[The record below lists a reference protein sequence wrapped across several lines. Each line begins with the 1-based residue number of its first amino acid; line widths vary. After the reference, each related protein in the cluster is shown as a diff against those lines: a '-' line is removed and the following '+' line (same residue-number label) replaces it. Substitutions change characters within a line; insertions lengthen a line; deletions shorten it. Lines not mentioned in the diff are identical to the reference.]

1 LIKRQNDQERRAE
14 HQAILN
20 WLTSIDYAPQQS
32 DLIKR
37 RQEGT
42 GEWLLKSSEFQEWL
56 GRSKQTLFCPG
67 IPGAGKTM
75 MSSIVVDHLNTKFEN
90 DAGIGIAYIYCN
102 YQPQQ
107 QQKPEDLLSSLS
119 KQLTQNQPAVPAEV
133 KNLYK
138 RHTAKRTRPSPDE
151 IVRLLHSTVQLY
163 SRVFIIIDALDEY
176 HVSNN
181 AGQNKLLSEVF
192 SLQDQAQINLFATSR
207 FVSEITSRFEGCILK
222 EIRAQDD
229 DILRYINERIPQ
241 LLRSQILKHPQAQDT
256 INTIRSNVV
265 KAVDGMYVHSSVNIY
280 AQPD

>member
-1 LIKRQNDQERRAE
+1 VDHLIKRQNDQERRAE
-14 HQAILN
+14 HRAILD

-56 GRSKQTLFCPG
+56 DRSKQTLFCPG
-67 IPGAGKTM
+67 IPGAGKTVI
-75 MSSIVVDHLNTKFEN
+75 SSIVVDHLNTRFEN
-90 DAGIGIAYIYCN
+90 DAAIGIAYIYCN

-107 QQKPEDLLSSLS
+107 QQRPEDLLLSLS
-119 KQLTQNQPAVPAEV
+119 KQLTQKQPAVPEEV
-133 KNLYK
+133 KKLYE
-138 RHTAKRTRPSPDE
+138 RHTDKRTRPSSDE

-181 AGQNKLLSEVF
+181 VGQNKLLSEVF
-192 SLQDQAQINLFATSR
+192 GLQDQAQISLFVTSR
-207 FVSEITSRFEGCILK
+207 FISEITSRFEGCILK
-222 EIRAQDD
+222 EIRAQDN

-265 KAVDGMYVHSSVNIY
+265 KAVDGM
-280 AQPD
+280 